1 MSHMSPQDTPRHLP
15 TGPPPDASPLRAR
28 ATPSS
33 ARYASAASPS
43 AAAASP
49 LRVPPLPKTGLAAL
63 VERFGSIQVEI
74 DGNLLNLHLAPFGLL
89 VCGSAACFSHMEP
102 APAEAQISPPA
113 QVTMPATSG
122 LPCRLWLDRPAHG
135 SRRSALQRPAFNG
148 PLLRGLTRWRRSS
161 TS

>member
-15 TGPPPDASPLRAR
+15 TGPPPDGSPLRAR
-28 ATPSS
+28 ATPTS

-43 AAAASP
+43 AAAPSP
-49 LRVPPLPKTGLAAL
+49 SRVPPLPKTGLAAL

-113 QVTMPATSG
+113 QVTTPATAG
-122 LPCRLWLDRPAHG
+122 LPCRLWLDRPA
-135 SRRSALQRPAFNG
+135 RQLTLELNG
-148 PLLRGLTRWRRSS
+148 PHSTARSEA
-161 TS
+161 